1 MTHYTNS
8 VLYRQLEPGHW
19 IRTYTL
25 TVQLYSPVARA
36 RVRARGGSGAHAPAV
51 LSCYRLTQTSSSES
65 SVPSRSD
72 CRAMPSDSRGVVVAA
87 VLGTGV
93 TLLWCSRA
101 GVGPQPQTEAREPLH
116 RVESDEQNAYDQ
128 PQSDEYQ
135 RSNEMMIMSSPRP
148 NMSDT
153 YSDIGL
159 RNSRETPG
167 FIQKAQAAEAE
178 RVLHRFS
185 MNRAAQES
193 QPVTFDETDP
203 ALAFAAA
210 QRRLL
215 PKRIILV
222 RHGESEA
229 NADVSL
235 LRHKPDNLIELTA
248 KGSRQALAV
257 GQRIKK
263 VVGDEKVCLVVSPF
277 ERTLQT
283 SRNLRLALDESQI
296 VKTSVEP
303 RLREQVIDVDWR
315 HTQTLIKC

>member
-1 MTHYTNS
+1 
-8 VLYRQLEPGHW
+8 
-19 IRTYTL
+19 
-25 TVQLYSPVARA
+25 
-36 RVRARGGSGAHAPAV
+36 
-51 LSCYRLTQTSSSES
+51 
-65 SVPSRSD
+65 
-72 CRAMPSDSRGVVVAA
+72 
-87 VLGTGV
+87 
-93 TLLWCSRA
+93 
-101 GVGPQPQTEAREPLH
+101 
-116 RVESDEQNAYDQ
+116 
-128 PQSDEYQ
+128 
-135 RSNEMMIMSSPRP
+135 MSSPRP
-148 NMSDT
+148 MSDT
-153 YSDIGL
+153 YSDIGM

-167 FIQKAQAAEAE
+167 FIQKAQAAEAQ
-178 RVLHRFS
+178 RILQRFS
-185 MNRAAQES
+185 MSVSQDSES

-248 KGSRQALAV
+248 KGSQQALAV

-263 VVGDEKVCLVVSPF
+263 VVGNEKVCLVVSPF

-283 SRNLRLALDESQI
+283 SRNLRLALDELQI

-303 RLREQVIDVDWR
+303 RLREQVIGHRYGLGYQHRSNAD
-315 HTQTLIKC
+315 CPA

>member
-1 MTHYTNS
+1 
-8 VLYRQLEPGHW
+8 
-19 IRTYTL
+19 
-25 TVQLYSPVARA
+25 
-36 RVRARGGSGAHAPAV
+36 
-51 LSCYRLTQTSSSES
+51 
-65 SVPSRSD
+65 
-72 CRAMPSDSRGVVVAA
+72 
-87 VLGTGV
+87 
-93 TLLWCSRA
+93 
-101 GVGPQPQTEAREPLH
+101 
-116 RVESDEQNAYDQ
+116 
-128 PQSDEYQ
+128 
-135 RSNEMMIMSSPRP
+135 
-148 NMSDT
+148 MSDT

-185 MNRAAQES
+185 MTRAAQES

-248 KGSRQALAV
+248 KGSQQALAV

>member
-1 MTHYTNS
+1 M
-8 VLYRQLEPGHW
+8 Q
-19 IRTYTL
+19 
-25 TVQLYSPVARA
+25 
-36 RVRARGGSGAHAPAV
+36 
-51 LSCYRLTQTSSSES
+51 
-65 SVPSRSD
+65 
-72 CRAMPSDSRGVVVAA
+72 SDSGGAVVAA

-93 TLLWCSRA
+93 AVLWCSRA
-101 GVGPQPQTEAREPLH
+101 GVGPQPPHIEAREPLH
-116 RVESDEQNAYDQ
+116 RIEPDERNVDAQ
-128 PQSDEYQ
+128 PQSDEYRIYDASQ
-135 RSNEMMIMSSPRP
+135 LDLRGQSVRSEPAQRRGRQQSDLLSARSNEMMTRSNEMMIMSSPRP

-167 FIQKAQAAEAE
+167 FIQKAQAAGGE
-178 RVLHRFS
+178 RVLQRFS
-185 MNRAAQES
+185 MTRAAQES

-248 KGSRQALAV
+248 KGSQQALAV

-263 VVGDEKVCLVVSPF
+263 IVGDEKVCLVVSPF

-283 SRNLRLALDESQI
+283 SRNLRLALNESQI

-315 HTQTLIKC
+315 CKHRSNADCPA